1 MVPDPDGPGFNYL
14 CDPAVMEPGSRCRDA
29 DLENGVVRSDIRC
42 VGNHFWRPLAQ
53 LTDPACALINRNLV
67 RPLALASAFKADS
80 KEHEP
85 NRQRLGD
92 KFFDSAID
100 AGRCVIP
107 SHLGHSAGKMRFLR
121 YQMHLQWFCW
131 KKMRLG
137 VIDWAIT
144 LRLWNMNRLVF
155 CVGFATAKTSR
166 FFEPPLYEESPRY

>member
-42 VGNHFWRPLAQ
+42 VGNHFWLPLAQ

-85 NRQRLGD
+85 NRQRLRD

-100 AGRCVIP
+100 AGQMCHP
-107 SHLGHSAGKMRFLR
+107 LALR
-121 YQMHLQWFCW
+121 PFRRQNAFFALPNAFAVVLLEKNAAWCH
-131 KKMRLG
+131 RLG
-137 VIDWAIT
+137 DYS
-144 LRLWNMNRLVF
+144 
-155 CVGFATAKTSR
+155 TALEY
-166 FFEPPLYEESPRY
+166 EPPRVLRRIRDSEDKPIFRAPTV